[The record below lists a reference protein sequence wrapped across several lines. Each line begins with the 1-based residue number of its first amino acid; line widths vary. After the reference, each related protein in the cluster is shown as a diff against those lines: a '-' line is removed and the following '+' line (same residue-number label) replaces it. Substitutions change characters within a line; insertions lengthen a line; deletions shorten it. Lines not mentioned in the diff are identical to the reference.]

1 MYCKNKRKCIK
12 FNTRRN
18 KKTKTNKKTK
28 RSNKTRKMR
37 GSRRMRGSRLTRRS
51 RLMRRSRQMRGG
63 NGAPS
68 PFVGSPYNAGSSGLP
83 SGNYNPYNFNVI
95 ARPEPSNPLFEG
107 SAVSHQLG
115 GGKKN
120 KYRNRQK
127 GGDVGSFLSS
137 LVPDDILNITR
148 SVPAAVGHMYD
159 KFNGVTSMPSTM
171 VYPTEQ
177 PLIPDV
183 AIDRMMRPPDISKM
197 YNNNNNMISRL

>member
-1 MYCKNKRKCIK
+1 MYCKNKNKRKCIK

-28 RSNKTRKMR
+28 RSNRTRKMR

-51 RLMRRSRQMRGG
+51 RRMRGG

-83 SGNYNPYNFNVI
+83 SGNYHSYNSNVI
-95 ARPEPSNPLFEG
+95 ARPESSNPQFEG

-115 GGKKN
+115 GGKKY

-137 LVPDDILNITR
+137 LVPNDILNITR
-148 SVPAAVGHMYD
+148 SVPAAIGHMYD
-159 KFNGVTSMPSTM
+159 KFDGVTSMPSTM

-183 AIDRMMRPPDISKM
+183 AIDRMMRPPDISRM
-197 YNNNNNMISRL
+197 YNDNNNMISRL